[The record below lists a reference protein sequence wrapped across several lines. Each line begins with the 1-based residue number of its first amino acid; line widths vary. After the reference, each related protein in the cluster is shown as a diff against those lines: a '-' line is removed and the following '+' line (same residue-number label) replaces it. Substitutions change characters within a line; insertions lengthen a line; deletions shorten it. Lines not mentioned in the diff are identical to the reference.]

1 MVFDGK
7 GSEGE
12 GEGESLLG
20 TNASWQK
27 AKGGGDPG
35 PLSNPENP
43 AFELQGLSSAFP
55 SEILS

>member
-27 AKGGGDPG
+27 SEGGGRSG
-35 PLSNPENP
+35 S
-43 AFELQGLSSAFP
+43 
-55 SEILS
+55 IV

>member
-1 MVFDGK
+1 MVKVPKERGR
-7 GSEGE
+7 GSRC
-12 GEGESLLG
+12 LG
-20 TNASWQK
+20 LTRAGRK

>member
-35 PLSNPENP
+35 PLSNPEIP
-43 AFELQGLSSAFP
+43 LSNFRVCLRRFRRRS
-55 SEILS
+55 

>member
-12 GEGESLLG
+12 GGESLLG
-20 TNASWQK
+20 TNASW
-27 AKGGGDPG
+27 KGARDPG

-55 SEILS
+55 SEILN